1 MYVTIVDSQGN
12 EQILISN
19 AIHPFFAKVPYD
31 TITPVSSEG
40 HDYQGEIDHGVWV
53 DASNL
58 QAGYQLL
65 SEDGTWQTIKSV
77 SITKEALTAYN
88 LTVDNT
94 HTYFASAQGGK
105 YGVWV
110 HNADCCDLNIT
121 PNGKT
126 LPKGES
132 IFNTKDGNGQTIAI
146 YKGKDGQWYR
156 TSDYN
161 KTDARP
167 YNIPKIST
175 DRTPKK
181 GSDIPHESPIRA
193 YNGLIYQSNPKHTK
207 GRGGKKSGEE
217 AELEPINSLDLF
229 DKSIASSNPNSNK
242 RFAIDSNGVV
252 QQFSYTP
259 ATNAYHWS
267 GTVKKSE
274 YDAKIPNDVQKKLG
288 VSKK

>member
-1 MYVTIVDSQGN
+1 MTLLDKHGLPNVTILSQ
-12 EQILISN
+12 
-19 AIHPFFAKVPYD
+19 
-31 TITPVSSEG
+31 
-40 HDYQGEIDHGVWV
+40 
-53 DASNL
+53 
-58 QAGYQLL
+58 
-65 SEDGTWQTIKSV
+65 
-77 SITKEALTAYN
+77 TKL
-88 LTVDNT
+88 T
-94 HTYFASAQGGK
+94 HTDTVYNFEVQDFHTYHIGE

-126 LPKGES
+126 LPKGEP